1 METGRDSSASVT
13 AGPADGRNVTRDR
26 ESEVVIRMP
35 NLFAWLR
42 DQVPDEFVT
51 HMRAA
56 QREQLLA
63 VRSLIDRAIE
73 RTEESETRGRSRRRV
88 EIEVD

>member
-13 AGPADGRNVTRDR
+13 AETRGR
-26 ESEVVIRMP
+26 ESEVIIRMP

-63 VRSLIDRAIE
+63 MRSLIDRAIE
-73 RTEESETRGRSRRRV
+73 RNEQADSRGKSRRRV
-88 EIEVD
+88 EIEVE

>member
-13 AGPADGRNVTRDR
+13 AGPADGRNETRGR
-26 ESEVVIRMP
+26 ESEVVIRVP
-35 NLFAWLR
+35 NVFAWLR
-42 DQVPDEFVT
+42 EQVPDEFVT

-63 VRSLIDRAIE
+63 MRCLIDKAIE
-73 RTEESETRGRSRRRV
+73 RTEQSESQGRSRRRV

>member
-1 METGRDSSASVT
+1 MEEGRDGGASVS
-13 AGPADGRNVTRDR
+13 DGARARPD
-26 ESEVVIRMP
+26 EVVIRIP

-42 DQVPDEFVT
+42 EQLPDEFVD

-56 QREQLLA
+56 RREQLLA
-63 VRSLIDRAIE
+63 MRSLIDRAIE
-73 RTEESETRGRSRRRV
+73 RTEEPGRKSRRV

>member
-13 AGPADGRNVTRDR
+13 AETRGR

-35 NLFAWLR
+35 NVFAWLR

-56 QREQLLA
+56 QREQLMAIRCL
-63 VRSLIDRAIE
+63 VDRAIE
-73 RTEESETRGRSRRRV
+73 KTEQADTQGRSRRRI